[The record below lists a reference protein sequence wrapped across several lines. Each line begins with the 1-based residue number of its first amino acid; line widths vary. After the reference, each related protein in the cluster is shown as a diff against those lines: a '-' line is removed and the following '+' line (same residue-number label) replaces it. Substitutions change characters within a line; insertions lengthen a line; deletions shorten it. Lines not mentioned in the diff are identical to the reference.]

1 MALQAAI
8 NDPKLK
14 QQLSGVIS
22 MLKNKVYCVMLSRWV
37 VAWRKDASWRQ
48 SWGHRDGHRGV
59 QGVHPS
65 DFSLSYHTMRLLVS
79 SQTGL
84 SAMEPPAKPAST
96 PDPARQAAIAKQ
108 LGPEKYVRWF
118 AFIPP

>member
-22 MLKNKVYCVMLSRWV
+22 MLKNKVSMRCTGCGAGLLWFCSDIGYRKSHRWDAGCTRWFVDVFSQRCMYPYCI
-37 VAWRKDASWRQ
+37 
-48 SWGHRDGHRGV
+48 
-59 QGVHPS
+59 
-65 DFSLSYHTMRLLVS
+65 
-79 SQTGL
+79 QTGL
-84 SAMEPPAKPAST
+84 SAMDPPAKPAST

-108 LGPEKYVRWF
+108 LGPEKYVGVYIQQS
-118 AFIPP
+118 AE